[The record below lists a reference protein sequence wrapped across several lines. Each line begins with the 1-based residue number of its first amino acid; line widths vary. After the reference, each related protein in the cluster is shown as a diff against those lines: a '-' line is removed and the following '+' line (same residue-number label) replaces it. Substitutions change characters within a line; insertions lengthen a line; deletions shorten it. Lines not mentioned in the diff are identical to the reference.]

1 MTDYNKHWEEE
12 LAIIKS
18 IIQRTGLQVA
28 IKWGAEVYTHKGKNV
43 VSYYGFKNYFALWFY
58 NGVFLEDK
66 RKVLM
71 NAQEDKT
78 KALRQWQ
85 FVSKEVIDEPL
96 ILEYIHEA
104 IRNVDEGKVWKPE
117 KSTELVIPDALRQT
131 FLQDNAIEKAFSKL
145 PFYKQK
151 EFVEH
156 IESAK
161 REETK
166 LARVDKIVP
175 MILQGIGL
183 NDKYKKC

>member
-1 MTDYNKHWEEE
+1 MTDYNSQWQDE
-12 LAIIKS
+12 LAALKS
-18 IIQRTGLQVA
+18 IIQKTGLKMA

-43 VSYYGFKNYFALWFY
+43 VSYYGFKNYFAMWFY

-66 RKVLM
+66 HKVLV

-78 KALRQWQ
+78 KALRQWR
-85 FVSKEVIDEPL
+85 FGSKAEIDEKL

-104 IRNVDEGKVWKPE
+104 IKNEDEGKVWKPE
-117 KSTELVIPDALRQT
+117 KTNELIVPETLKQALIS
-131 FLQDNAIEKAFSKL
+131 DNEIEKAFNKL
-145 PFYKQK
+145 TPYKQK
-151 EFVEH
+151 EYVEY

-166 LARVDKIVP
+166 LARVDKIIP